1 MKNRIESALKAFES
15 PIRCGSPVFWAGIR
29 RRLVWSLKK
38 IRSPL
43 LVQVRVLIFLTKS
56 AKRLAAT

>member
-1 MKNRIESALKAFES
+1 MRFARILGSDPASA
-15 PIRCGSPVFWAGIR
+15 
-29 RRLVWSLKK
+29 RLEFKK
-38 IRSPL
+38 SAVHY